1 MALANV
7 LILSQIAGHVFAF
20 ILSMCIF
27 IPLAI
32 HVRSF
37 DGHCLLFTTGTWQE
51 KDGLFDVRWASEAY
65 CNYPIIVGVCLFII
79 AGVQIYRYSHYGVMT
94 IVSLIKFLSPLF
106 HHCRM
111 ALLAYRELESSFL
124 GLFFDVVFSISL
136 CTMTLIAAII
146 ITLGFIAWCE
156 EMTERFPSCEIADGQ
171 NITNVEL
178 NIQTSGFY
186 IEMGTAQFGAWASFA
201 TWVGLSV
208 FSLLKLINNHQVRNI
223 RVSMYIERQR
233 LVNEEVYRNTTSE
246 LPSGALSD
254 N

>member
-37 DGHCLLFTTGTWQE
+37 DGHCLLFTSGTWQE
-51 KDGLFDVRWASEAY
+51 KDGLFDVRWASKAY
-65 CNYPIIVGVCLFII
+65 CNYPIIVGVNLFII
-79 AGVQIYRYSHYGVMT
+79 SGLQIY
-94 IVSLIKFLSPLF
+94 K
-106 HHCRM
+106 M
-111 ALLAYRELESSFL
+111 AFLAYRELERSFL
-124 GLFFDVVFSISL
+124 GLFFDVVISISL
-136 CTMTLIAAII
+136 CAMTLIAAII
-146 ITLGFIAWCE
+146 ITLGFMAWCSD
-156 EMTERFPSCEIADGQ
+156 MTERFPSCDIADGQ

-233 LVNEEVYRNTTSE
+233 LVNEDVYRGTTSE
-246 LPSGALSD
+246 VPAASGTLSD

>member
-1 MALANV
+1 MALSNV
-7 LILSQIAGHVFAF
+7 LILSQIVGHVFAF

-51 KDGLFDVRWASEAY
+51 KDGLFDVKWASEAY
-65 CNYPIIVGVCLFII
+65 CNYPIVVGVCLFII
-79 AGVQIYRYSHYGVMT
+79 AGVQIYR
-94 IVSLIKFLSPLF
+94 
-106 HHCRM
+106 M
-111 ALLAYRELESSFL
+111 AILAYRELESSFL

-136 CTMTLIAAII
+136 CTMTLIAAIT
-146 ITLGFIAWCE
+146 ITLGFMAWCG
-156 EMTERFPSCEIADGQ
+156 EMTARFPSCEIADGQ

>member
-1 MALANV
+1 MALSNV

-51 KDGLFDVRWASEAY
+51 KDGLIDLRWASEAY
-65 CNYPIIVGVCLFII
+65 CNYPIIVGTALFII
-79 AGVQIYRYSHYGVMT
+79 SVVQIY
-94 IVSLIKFLSPLF
+94 
-106 HHCRM
+106 RM
-111 ALLAYRELESSFL
+111 ALLAYRQLESSFL
-124 GLFFDVVFSISL
+124 GLFFDVVFSVSL
-136 CTMTLIAAII
+136 CAMTLIAAII
-146 ITLGFIAWCE
+146 ITLGFMTWCQQ
-156 EMTERFPSCEIADGQ
+156 MTERFPSCEIADGQ

-208 FSLLKLINNHQVRNI
+208 FALLKLINNHQVRNI

-233 LVNEEVYRNTTSE
+233 LVNEDVYRGTTSE
-246 LPSGALSD
+246 VPASGGAAFSD